1 MAQFAGQMDTE
12 PSEVNS
18 VQASEQSEEDGNDVI
33 VIHEHH
39 HHHHHEDE
47 DQDNGTTSSGALLE
61 NILNDQVLYDFVSF
75 LIEEAQSNENWEEHR
90 AQEESDIWRRH
101 SEPYRDVREQ
111 EQQLGMVSSHDTSQF
126 LNDGFRPIIEVELD

>member
-1 MAQFAGQMDTE
+1 MDTE

-75 LIEEAQSNENWEEHR
+75 LIEEAQSNDNWEEHHS
-90 AQEESDIWRRH
+90 QEDSDIWRRH

-111 EQQLGMVSSHDTSQF
+111 EQQLEMVSSHDTSQF